1 MSFNKYTA
9 LQDLT
14 EEIKNKIEA
23 GDFSEHHELQDFIN
37 EGVENACI
45 YYSDCFDIIKAL
57 QFTDF
62 SDADYEITNVSQ
74 AAVYAL
80 SEFFNENLDLS
91 EFEEAIN
98 EMD

>member
-9 LQDLT
+9 LQDLN

-23 GDFSEHHELQDFIN
+23 GDFSEYHELQAFIDD
-37 EGVENACI
+37 EVENACI

-57 QFTDF
+57 QFIDF
-62 SDADYEITNVSQ
+62 RYAGYEITNVSQ
-74 AAVYAL
+74 AAAYAL